1 MYHDEKIWIG
11 HSDKPLYMLPKM
23 TNRHGLIAGAT
34 GTGKTITMKVMAEA
48 LSDMGVPVFLADVKG
63 DVASLAS
70 PGAENPKLLERIEK
84 IGIEDFNYKGFPVQ
98 FWDLFGQGGH
108 RVRTTVSNMG
118 AILLARILGLNDTQ
132 AGVLNIVF
140 RVADEK
146 GMLLLDFK
154 DLRAMIQFVG
164 ENAKEYTLKYGNIS
178 SATIGAILRALL
190 TLEDQGAEHFFGEPE
205 LDFYDMMRTSSDGK
219 GYINIMHSE
228 ELYLTP
234 VLYSTFLLWML
245 SELFE
250 LLPEVG
256 DLEKP
261 KIVFFFD
268 EAHLLFD
275 SAPKVL
281 QEKIEQVVRLI
292 RSKGVGVYF
301 ITQNPMDIPGPVLGQ
316 LGNRV
321 LHALR
326 GYTPAELKKI
336 RAAADT
342 FRQNPDLDTMEAITE
357 LKVGEALVSFLDE
370 EGRPGIVERAT
381 ILPPQSQFGTIENSL
396 RSKIMNESLL
406 KGKYDREIDRE
417 SAYEIIMAKQ
427 EREAAEEE
435 ARVLAIAEE
444 KAAKEAEKAQLAAQR
459 ASSKKTSSRQT
470 PMEKA
475 TNAMAT
481 TIGREVSRSLVR
493 GILGSLKK

>member
-1 MYHDEKIWIG
+1 MYYDGKIWVG
-11 HSDKPLYMLPKM
+11 QSDKALYLLPKM

-34 GTGKTITMKVMAEA
+34 GTGKTITMKILAES
-48 LSDMGVPVFLADVKG
+48 LSDMGVPVFLADIKG

-70 PGAENPKLLERIEK
+70 PGQENPKMLERIEN
-84 IGIEDFNYKGFPVQ
+84 IGIPDFSYKGFPVQ
-98 FWDLFGQGGH
+98 FWDLFGESGH
-108 RVRTTVSNMG
+108 RVRTTISSMG
-118 AILLARILGLNDTQ
+118 AILLSRILGLNDTQ
-132 AGVLNIVF
+132 SGVLSIVF
-140 RVADEK
+140 RIADEK

-154 DLRAMIQFVG
+154 DLRAMVQFVG

-178 SATIGAILRALL
+178 TASIGAILRALL
-190 TLEDQGAEHFFGEPE
+190 TLEDQGADHFFGEPE
-205 LDFYDMMRTSSDGK
+205 LDFYDMMRVSSEGK
-219 GYINIMHSE
+219 GYINLLHSE
-228 ELYLTP
+228 KLYQNP
-234 VLYSTFLLWML
+234 ALYSTFLLWML

-256 DLEKP
+256 DLDKP

-275 SAPKVL
+275 NAPKVL
-281 QEKIEQVVRLI
+281 LEKIEQVVRLI

-301 ITQNPMDIPGPVLGQ
+301 ITQNPMDLPGPVLGQ

-336 RAAADT
+336 KAAADT
-342 FRQNPDLDTMEAITE
+342 FRQNPDLNTMEAITE
-357 LKVGEALVSFLDE
+357 LKVGQALVSFLDE
-370 EGRPGIVERAT
+370 EGRPGMVERAT
-381 ILPPQSQFGTIENSL
+381 ILPPQSQFGTIDDSL
-396 RSKIMNESLL
+396 RNKIMNESLL

-417 SAYEIIMAKQ
+417 SAYEMISAKY
-427 EREAAEEE
+427 EKDAIEEE
-435 ARVLAIAEE
+435 ARLQALEAE
-444 KAAKEAEKAQLAAQR
+444 KAAKEAEKAKVAAQK
-459 ASSKKTSSRQT
+459 ATSKKSTRQS

-475 TNAMAT
+475 TNAMAS